1 MIWEY
6 FGTTVGLRATLGTE
20 ESIIRYKGKW
30 LQASVLGF
38 LPVQHPLSWEV
49 QLWNSHCHDAW
60 PEFWQER
67 KREAQASILGFLP
80 MELPSNFENFLGRPF
95 LVAPNVGGQ
104 TNAFSPKKRI
114 VTGTSTLFFASATS
128 TFFGK

>member
-1 MIWEY
+1 MHASILGFLPME
-6 FGTTVGLRATLGTE
+6 FLRNMEIFRDNRCRLRAILGID

-60 PEFWQER
+60 PELWQER

-80 MELPSNFENFLGRPF
+80 MELPSTFANFLGRPF
-95 LVAPNVGGQ
+95 SVCNVGG
-104 TNAFSPKKRI
+104 
-114 VTGTSTLFFASATS
+114 
-128 TFFGK
+128 

>member
-1 MIWEY
+1 MAEKREVHASILGFLPMEFLRNMGKI
-6 FGTTVGLRATLGTE
+6 FGTTVGLRATLRIE

-95 LVAPNVGGQ
+95 SVCNVGG
-104 TNAFSPKKRI
+104 
-114 VTGTSTLFFASATS
+114 
-128 TFFGK
+128 